1 MRNNRIFWILSLLL
15 AHYPIF
21 AQLPCGK
28 SDVSFQEELIA
39 QKLIQQYSNASK
51 QSRTSAGTI
60 TYIAI
65 KPHFVRTDAGI
76 TTLNMASLNNAI
88 AICNQYFINANI
100 QFYICGTPTNTP
112 NYINN
117 TAMYDWN
124 TASFNRDAITAA
136 NNVNNAH
143 NIYFSN
149 SLGGAGGFSF
159 GMTQSKVNNRTF
171 VLNSQTDDNKTLVHE
186 LGHYFNLAHTFNN
199 ASSSDVA
206 SRELVTRNTSEIS
219 PRLPSNCST
228 TGDYV
233 CDTPADPYNLAG
245 GYLSSCNAIGTG
257 ITAIDANGDFFMP
270 SPTNVM
276 NYYFCS
282 PYIFT
287 PQQYLRINAA
297 LAVNNTPNPDATN
310 RYTLDCAETTQ
321 NAPTNVVLSNLST
334 GVSLG
339 VNVSWTDNSTN
350 ETGYIIER
358 SSSSTTTGFIPIG
371 GVDANVLSFVDK
383 NISRNVVYYYR
394 IKASNTKTKYNTT
407 IPSITT
413 PSICGSLHTSACVA
427 NGNIDVFKILNG
439 TTILLDKSSS
449 ACSANSYGD
458 FTSMTPPAMSAGK
471 LYSFIMKTGY
481 PGGTGYVPQHLGI
494 WIDANQDNDFDD
506 LGEMVYQSSGA
517 GIMSG
522 TIQLNGTF
530 TVPATAKVGNLRMRV
545 RSRSQYEGIVVSP
558 CDAQDSGE
566 TEDYLINVGRSI
578 SVSNSLPSI
587 CPSAPTGSLTF
598 IPNYTPNSSNIYSV
612 ELSDNTGTF
621 GTTPLV
627 VGAGSTTPISV
638 TIPSSIVAGSAYKF
652 RVKGSNPVVVGNES
666 GNFGYGVS
674 SVTLSLIGNNTIAV
688 GDSAKLRLTFT
699 GAKPYSFILSN
710 GKTASNITID
720 TYDIYVK
727 PIIST
732 TYTITSASGGCGSAA
747 ISGTVYIGVSAYCLP
762 SYSTACTPNDNAS
775 PQLAINRV
783 ELKKASTMTILDNN
797 NSNCSATNFSDY
809 TNLTAPLMKRDSVYS
824 ITVTGHT
831 STGGSYYPM
840 FYSLWIDYNHNNNF
854 SDSGELVWT
863 STVADNFDSG
873 NFTIP
878 ASALSGNTRIRV
890 RSLYGTSPTDACIIY
905 SYGEA
910 EDYLINIEMPPVVSV
925 GGNVAGSTRIC
936 PNKNNIPLTL
946 SGHTGNVLRWQCA
959 DNNTFSSF
967 TNIINTTTTLTVT
980 DNATTKFY
988 RAVVQAGTSPIAYS
1002 SSAVLTVSSPPTVT
1016 QTTVNLNFGNT
1027 ISLVANGCAGVLS
1040 WCRSSGGMVGM
1051 PVSPRCT
1058 DRYFAKCE
1066 ETNGTEKCYTN
1077 SPVVMV
1083 RVIPSGAEL
1092 TSITSGNWE
1101 ASGTWNIGR
1110 SPQNGDLVIIRPNDT
1125 VSITT
1130 ATAQAQCL
1138 EMSGFNSIQY
1148 SNPNGKLSLG
1158 F

>member
-15 AHYPIF
+15 AHYSTF

-28 SDVSFQEELIA
+28 PDVTNQEELIT
-39 QKLIQQYSNASK
+39 QKLIQQYEGYSKLSNSL
-51 QSRTSAGTI
+51 TGPMV
-60 TYIAI
+60 YIAV

-76 TTLNMASLNNAI
+76 TTLNMAAFNNAI

-124 TASFNRDAITAA
+124 IAAFNRDAITAA

-171 VLNSQTDDNKTLVHE
+171 VLNSQTDDNKTLAHE

-199 ASSSDVA
+199 SSSSDFSV
-206 SRELVTRNTSEIS
+206 RELVTRNTSEIA
-219 PRLPSNCST
+219 PRLSANCST

-233 CDTPADPYNLAG
+233 CDTPSDPYNIAG
-245 GYLSSCNAIGTG
+245 GFLSSCNTIGTG
-257 ITAIDANGDFFMP
+257 ITAIDANGDGFMP

-282 PYIFT
+282 PYIFSAG
-287 PQQYLRINAA
+287 QYARINAA

-310 RYTLDCAETTQ
+310 RYTLDCAETIQ
-321 NAPTNVVLSNLST
+321 NAPTNVILSSLST

-339 VNVSWTDNSTN
+339 INISWTDNSTN
-350 ETGYIIER
+350 ETGFIIER
-358 SSSSTTTGFIPIG
+358 SSTSSTMGFVPIG
-371 GVDANVLSFVDK
+371 GVSNNILSFVDK
-383 NISRNVVYYYR
+383 NISRNTVYYYR
-394 IKASNTKTKYNTT
+394 VKASNTKTKYNIT
-407 IPSITT
+407 IPSIAT
-413 PSICGSLHTSACVA
+413 PTICGPLHASACVA

-439 TTILLDKSSS
+439 TTILLDKSAS

-458 FTSMTPPAMSAGK
+458 FTSISPPAMSAGK
-471 LYSFIMKTGY
+471 LYNFNMKTGY
-481 PGGTGYVPQHLGI
+481 PSGSGYVPQHLGI

-506 LGEMVYQSSGA
+506 LGEMVYQSSGS

-522 TIQLNGTF
+522 TIQINGTF
-530 TVPATAKVGNLRMRV
+530 IVPQTAKVGNLRMRV

-558 CDAQDSGE
+558 CESEDSGE
-566 TEDYLINVGRSI
+566 TEDYLIAVSRSI
-578 SVSNSLPSI
+578 SVINSLPSI
-587 CPSAPTGSLTF
+587 CLSSPTGSLTF
-598 IPNYTPNSSNIYSV
+598 IPNYTPNSGNVYSV
-612 ELSDNTGTF
+612 ELSDNLGVF
-621 GTTPLV
+621 GATPLV
-627 VGAGSTTPISV
+627 VGAGSTNLISI
-638 TIPSSIVAGSAYKF
+638 TIPSSVVAGSSYKF
-652 RVKGSNPVVVGNES
+652 RVRGSNPVVVGNES

-674 SVTLSLIGNNTIAV
+674 SVTLSLIGNNTIAI
-688 GDSAKLRLTFT
+688 GDSAKLRLAFT

-710 GKTASNITID
+710 GKTVSNILTD
-720 TYDIYVK
+720 TYDTYVK
-727 PIIST
+727 PIMST
-732 TYTITSASGGCGSAA
+732 TYNITSATGGCGSAT
-747 ISGTVYIGVSAYCLP
+747 ISGSVYIGVSAYCLP
-762 SYSTACTPNDNAS
+762 SYSTACSPNNNTT

-783 ELKKASTMTILDNN
+783 ELKKATNITILDNN

-809 TNLTAPLMKRDSVYS
+809 TNLTAPSMKRDSVYS

-831 STGGSYYPM
+831 SMGGSYYPM

-854 SDSGELVWT
+854 NDTGELVWA
-863 STVADNFDSG
+863 STVADNFDTG

-878 ASALSGNTRIRV
+878 VSAFSGNTRIRV
-890 RSLYGTSPTDACIIY
+890 RSLYGTSPTDACVTY
-905 SYGEA
+905 PYGEA
-910 EDYLINIEMPPVVSV
+910 EDYLVNIESPPVISV

-936 PNKNNIPLTL
+936 PNKNNVTLTL
-946 SGHTGNVLRWQCA
+946 SGHTGSILGWQSS
-959 DNNTFSSF
+959 DNETFSSI
-967 TNIINTTTTLTVT
+967 TNITNTTSTHIVT
-980 DNATTKFY
+980 NIATSKYY
-988 RAVVQAGTSPIAYS
+988 RAIVQTGASLMAYS
-1002 SSAVLTVSSPPTVT
+1002 SPAILTVSSPPTVT
-1016 QTTVNLNFGNT
+1016 QTTVNLNFGSN

-1040 WCRSSGGMVGM
+1040 WCKSSGGMIAM
-1051 PVSPRCT
+1051 PVSPKCT
-1058 DRYFAKCE
+1058 DRYFAKCV
-1066 ETNGTEKCYTN
+1066 ETNGTETCYTN
-1077 SPVVMV
+1077 SSVVTV
-1083 RVIPSGAEL
+1083 KVIPSGVEL

-1110 SPQNGDLVIIRPNDT
+1110 SPQNGDLVIIRPSDT

-1130 ATAQAQCL
+1130 TTAQAQCL

-1148 SNPNGKLSLG
+1148 SNPSGKLSLG

>member
-15 AHYPIF
+15 AHYSTF

-28 SDVSFQEELIA
+28 TDVSIQEELIA
-39 QKLIQQYSNASK
+39 QKLIQQYKDYSK
-51 QSRTSAGTI
+51 QNNSLTGPMV
-60 TYIAI
+60 YIAV

-76 TTLNMASLNNAI
+76 TTLNMTAFNNAI

-100 QFYICGTPTNTP
+100 QFYVCGTSSNTP

-124 TASFNRDAITAA
+124 TAAFNRDAITAA

-171 VLNSQTDDNKTLVHE
+171 VLNSQTDDNKTLAHE

-199 ASSSDVA
+199 STSSDV
-206 SRELVTRNTSEIS
+206 SVRELVTRNTSETL
-219 PRLPSNCST
+219 PRLSANCST

-233 CDTPADPYNLAG
+233 CDTPSDPYNIAG
-245 GYLSSCNAIGTG
+245 GYLTSCNTTGIG
-257 ITAIDANGDFFMP
+257 ITAVDANGDGFMP

-282 PYIFT
+282 PYIFSAG
-287 PQQYLRINAA
+287 QYARINAA
-297 LAVNNTPNPDATN
+297 LAVNNTPNPDASN
-310 RYTLDCAETTQ
+310 RYTLDCAETNQ
-321 NAPTNVVLSNLST
+321 NAPTNVALTNLST

-339 VNVSWTDNSTN
+339 INISWTDNSSN
-350 ETGYIIER
+350 ETGFIIER
-358 SSSSTTTGFIPIG
+358 SSTSSTMGFVPIG
-371 GVDANVLSFVDK
+371 GVSNNILSFVDR
-383 NISRNVVYYYR
+383 NINRNTVYYYR

-413 PSICGSLHTSACVA
+413 PTICGPLHTTACVT

-439 TTILLDKSSS
+439 TTTILDKSAS
-449 ACSANSYGD
+449 ACSTNSYGD
-458 FTSMTPPAMSAGK
+458 FTSTSPPIMSAGK
-471 LYSFIMKTGY
+471 LYNFTMKTGY
-481 PGGTGYVPQHLGI
+481 LSGSGYVPQHLGI

-506 LGEMVYQSSGA
+506 SGEMVFQSSGS

-522 TIQLNGTF
+522 TIQINGTF
-530 TVPATAKVGNLRMRV
+530 TVPQTAKVGNLRMRV

-558 CDAQDSGE
+558 CDAQNSGE
-566 TEDYLINVGRSI
+566 TEDYLIAVGRSI

-587 CPSAPTGSLTF
+587 CPSSPTGSLTF

-612 ELSDNTGTF
+612 ELSDNSGIF
-621 GTTPLV
+621 ATTPMV
-627 VGAGSTTPISV
+627 VGTGSTSPISI
-638 TIPSSIVAGSAYKF
+638 TIPSSVLLGSSYKF
-652 RVKGSNPVVVGNES
+652 RVKGSNPVILGNES

-674 SVTLSLIGNNTIAV
+674 SATLSLIGNNTIAI

-699 GAKPYSFILSN
+699 GAKPYNFTLSN
-710 GKTASNITID
+710 GKTASNILTD

-727 PIIST
+727 PSNST
-732 TYTITSASGGCGSAA
+732 TYNITSATGGCGSAT
-747 ISGTVYIGVSAYCLP
+747 ISGSVYIGVSAYCLP
-762 SYSTACTPNDNAS
+762 SYSTACSPNNNAS

-783 ELKKASTMTILDNN
+783 ELKKATNITVLDNN

-809 TNLTAPLMKRDSVYS
+809 TNLAPPLMKRDSVYS

-854 SDSGELVWT
+854 NDSGELVWA
-863 STVADNFDSG
+863 STVADNFDTG
-873 NFTIP
+873 NFILP

-890 RSLYGTSPTDACIIY
+890 RSLYGTSPTDACVAY

-910 EDYLINIEMPPVVSV
+910 EDYLINIETPPTLSI

-936 PNKNNIPLTL
+936 PNKNNVILTL
-946 SGHTGNVLRWQCA
+946 SGHLGNIINWQCA

-967 TNIINTTTTLTVT
+967 TNITNNTSTQIVT
-980 DNATTKFY
+980 DISTTKYY
-988 RAVVQAGTSPIAYS
+988 RAVVQAGISPMAYS
-1002 SSAVLTVSSPPTVT
+1002 SPAVLTVSSPPTVT
-1016 QTTVNLNFGNT
+1016 QTMVNLNFGSN
-1027 ISLVANGCAGVLS
+1027 ISLIANSCAGVLS
-1040 WCRSSGGMVGM
+1040 WCKTSGEIVGM
-1051 PVSPRCT
+1051 TVSPKCT
-1058 DRYFAKCE
+1058 DRYFAKCV
-1066 ETNGTEKCYTN
+1066 ETNGTETCYTN
-1077 SPVVMV
+1077 SPVVTV
-1083 RVIPSGAEL
+1083 KVIPSGAEL
-1092 TSITSGNWE
+1092 TSIKSGNWE
-1101 ASGTWNIGR
+1101 ESGTWNIGR
-1110 SPQNGDLVIIRPNDT
+1110 SPLNGDLVIIRPSDT
-1125 VSITT
+1125 VIINT

-1148 SNPNGKLSLG
+1148 SNPSGKLSLG

>member
-15 AHYPIF
+15 AHYSIF

-28 SDVSFQEELIA
+28 TDVSFQEELIA
-39 QKLIQQYSNASK
+39 QKLIQQYEGYSK
-51 QSRTSAGTI
+51 LNNSLTGPMV
-60 TYIAI
+60 YIAV

-76 TTLNMASLNNAI
+76 TTLNMAAFNNAI

-100 QFYICGTPTNTP
+100 QFYICGTSSNTP

-117 TAMYDWN
+117 TAMYNWN
-124 TASFNRDAITAA
+124 TAAFNRDAITAT

-171 VLNSQTDDNKTLVHE
+171 VLNGQADDSKTLAHE

-199 ASSSDVA
+199 SSSNDISA
-206 SRELVTRNTSEIS
+206 RELVTRNTSETA
-219 PRLPSNCST
+219 PRLSANCST
-228 TGDYV
+228 TGDFV
-233 CDTPADPYNLAG
+233 CDTPSDPYNLFG
-245 GYLSSCNAIGTG
+245 GFLSSCNTTGIG
-257 ITAIDANGDFFMP
+257 ITAIDANGDGFIP
-270 SPTNVM
+270 SPMNVM

-282 PYIFT
+282 PYIFST
-287 PQQYLRINAA
+287 QQYARINAA

-321 NAPTNVVLSNLST
+321 NAPSNVVLTNLST
-334 GVSLG
+334 AVSLG
-339 VNVSWTDNSTN
+339 VNIGWTDNSTN

-358 SSSSTTTGFIPIG
+358 SSTSSTTGFVAIG
-371 GVDANVLSFVDK
+371 GVNTNILSFIDK
-383 NISRNVVYYYR
+383 NISKNITYYYR

-407 IPSITT
+407 VPSITT
-413 PSICGSLHTSACVA
+413 PSICGPLHTSACVT
-427 NGNIDVFKILNG
+427 NGNIDVFKVLNG
-439 TTILLDKSSS
+439 TTTILDKSAS
-449 ACSANSYGD
+449 ACSTNSYGD
-458 FTSMTPPAMSAGK
+458 FTSISPPAMSAGK
-471 LYSFIMKTGY
+471 LYNFTMKTGY
-481 PGGTGYVPQHLGI
+481 PGGTGYIPQHLGI

-506 LGEMVYQSSGA
+506 LGEMVYQSSGT

-522 TIQLNGTF
+522 TTQLNGTF
-530 TVPATAKVGNLRMRV
+530 TVPQTAKVGNLRMRV
-545 RSRSQYEGIVVSP
+545 RSRSQYEGMVVSP
-558 CDAQDSGE
+558 CESEDSGE
-566 TEDYLINVGRSI
+566 TEDYLIAVGRSI

-587 CPSAPTGSLTF
+587 CPSSPTGSLTF
-598 IPNYTPNSSNIYSV
+598 IPNYTPNSGNVYSV
-612 ELSDNTGTF
+612 EFSDNLGIF
-621 GTTPLV
+621 GAMPLV
-627 VGAGSTTPISV
+627 AGTGSTNLISI
-638 TIPSSIVAGSAYKF
+638 TIPSSIVAGSSYKF

-674 SVTLSLIGNNTIAV
+674 SVVLSLIGNNTIAI

-699 GAKPYSFILSN
+699 GAKSYSFILSN
-710 GKTASNITID
+710 GKTVSNITTD
-720 TYDIYVK
+720 TYDTYVK
-727 PIIST
+727 PSVST
-732 TYTITSASGGCGSAA
+732 TYAITSATGGCGVAT
-747 ISGTVYIGVSAYCLP
+747 ITGTVYIGVSAYCLP
-762 SYSTACTPNDNAS
+762 SYSTACLPNDNTT

-783 ELKKASTMTILDNN
+783 ELKKVSNITILDNN

-809 TNLTAPLMKRDSVYS
+809 TNLTAPLMKRDSIYS

-840 FYSLWIDYNHNNNF
+840 FYTLWIDYNHNNNF
-854 SDSGELVWT
+854 NDSGELVWA
-863 STVADNFDSG
+863 STVADNFVTE

-878 ASALSGNTRIRV
+878 TTAFSGNTRIRI
-890 RSLYGTSPTDACIIY
+890 RSLYGTSPTDACGVY

-910 EDYLINIEMPPVVSV
+910 EDYLINIEPPHVISV

-936 PNKNNIPLTL
+936 PNKNNVTLTL
-946 SGHTGNVLRWQCA
+946 SGHTGNILRWQCA
-959 DNNTFSSF
+959 DNETFSTF
-967 TNIINTTTTLTVT
+967 TNITNTTTTQLIT
-980 DNATTKFY
+980 NISSTKYY
-988 RAVVQAGTSPIAYS
+988 RAVVQSGTSPIAYS
-1002 SSAVLTVSSPPTVT
+1002 SPATLTVSSPPTVAP
-1016 QTTVNLNFGNT
+1016 TTVNLNFGNN

-1040 WCRSSGGMVGM
+1040 WCKSTGGMVGM
-1051 PVSPRCT
+1051 PVSPKCT

-1077 SPVVMV
+1077 SPTVTVK
-1083 RVIPSGAEL
+1083 VIPSGAEL

-1110 SPQNGDLVIIRPNDT
+1110 SPQNGDLVIIRPSDT
-1125 VSITT
+1125 ISITT

-1148 SNPNGKLSLG
+1148 SNPSGKLSLG

>member
-1 MRNNRIFWILSLLL
+1 MLL
-15 AHYPIF
+15 AHYSTF

-28 SDVSFQEELIA
+28 PDVTNQEELIT
-39 QKLIQQYSNASK
+39 QKLIQQYEGYSKLSNSL
-51 QSRTSAGTI
+51 TGPMV
-60 TYIAI
+60 YIAV

-76 TTLNMASLNNAI
+76 TTLNMAAFNNAI

-124 TASFNRDAITAA
+124 IAAFNRDAITAA

-171 VLNSQTDDNKTLVHE
+171 VLNSQTDDNKTLAHE

-199 ASSSDVA
+199 SSSSDFSV
-206 SRELVTRNTSEIS
+206 RELVTRNTSEIA
-219 PRLPSNCST
+219 PRLSANCST

-233 CDTPADPYNLAG
+233 CDTPSDPYNIAG
-245 GYLSSCNAIGTG
+245 GFLSSCNTIGTG
-257 ITAIDANGDFFMP
+257 ITAIDANGDGFMP

-282 PYIFT
+282 PYIFSAG
-287 PQQYLRINAA
+287 QYARINAA

-310 RYTLDCAETTQ
+310 RYTLDCAETIQ
-321 NAPTNVVLSNLST
+321 NAPTNVILSSLST

-339 VNVSWTDNSTN
+339 INISWTDNSTN
-350 ETGYIIER
+350 ETGFIIER
-358 SSSSTTTGFIPIG
+358 SSTSSTMGFVPIG
-371 GVDANVLSFVDK
+371 GVSNNILSFVDK
-383 NISRNVVYYYR
+383 NISRNTVYYYR
-394 IKASNTKTKYNTT
+394 VKASNTKTKYNIT
-407 IPSITT
+407 IPSIAT
-413 PSICGSLHTSACVA
+413 PTICGPLHASACVA

-439 TTILLDKSSS
+439 TTILLDKSAS

-458 FTSMTPPAMSAGK
+458 FTSISPPAMSAGK
-471 LYSFIMKTGY
+471 LYNFNMKTGY
-481 PGGTGYVPQHLGI
+481 PSGSGYVPQHLGI

-506 LGEMVYQSSGA
+506 LGEMVYQSSGS

-522 TIQLNGTF
+522 TIQINGTF
-530 TVPATAKVGNLRMRV
+530 IVPQTAKVGNLRMRV

-558 CDAQDSGE
+558 CESEDSGE
-566 TEDYLINVGRSI
+566 TEDYLIAVSRSI
-578 SVSNSLPSI
+578 SVINSLPSI
-587 CPSAPTGSLTF
+587 CLSSPTGSLTF
-598 IPNYTPNSSNIYSV
+598 IPNYTPNSGNVYSV
-612 ELSDNTGTF
+612 ELSDNLGVF
-621 GTTPLV
+621 GATPLV
-627 VGAGSTTPISV
+627 VGAGSTNLISI
-638 TIPSSIVAGSAYKF
+638 TIPSSVVAGSSYKF
-652 RVKGSNPVVVGNES
+652 RVRGSNPVVVGNES

-674 SVTLSLIGNNTIAV
+674 SVTLSLIGNNTIAI
-688 GDSAKLRLTFT
+688 GDSAKLRLAFT

-710 GKTASNITID
+710 GKTVSNILTD
-720 TYDIYVK
+720 TYDTYVK
-727 PIIST
+727 PIMST
-732 TYTITSASGGCGSAA
+732 TYNITSATGGCGSAT
-747 ISGTVYIGVSAYCLP
+747 ISGSVYIGVSAYCLP
-762 SYSTACTPNDNAS
+762 SYSTACSPNNNTT

-783 ELKKASTMTILDNN
+783 ELKKATNITILDNN

-809 TNLTAPLMKRDSVYS
+809 TNLTAPSMKRDSVYS

-831 STGGSYYPM
+831 SMGGSYYPM

-854 SDSGELVWT
+854 NDTGELVWA
-863 STVADNFDSG
+863 STVADNFDTG

-878 ASALSGNTRIRV
+878 VSAFSGNTRIRV
-890 RSLYGTSPTDACIIY
+890 RSLYGTSPTDACVTY
-905 SYGEA
+905 PYGEA
-910 EDYLINIEMPPVVSV
+910 EDYLVNIESPPVISV

-936 PNKNNIPLTL
+936 PNKNNVTLTL
-946 SGHTGNVLRWQCA
+946 SGHTGSILGWQSS
-959 DNNTFSSF
+959 DNETFSSI
-967 TNIINTTTTLTVT
+967 TNITNTTSTHIVT
-980 DNATTKFY
+980 NIATSKYY
-988 RAVVQAGTSPIAYS
+988 RAIVQTGASLMAYS
-1002 SSAVLTVSSPPTVT
+1002 SPAILTVSSPPTVT
-1016 QTTVNLNFGNT
+1016 QTTVNLNFGSN

-1040 WCRSSGGMVGM
+1040 WCKSSGGMIAM
-1051 PVSPRCT
+1051 PVSPKCT
-1058 DRYFAKCE
+1058 DRYFAKCV
-1066 ETNGTEKCYTN
+1066 ETNGTETCYTN
-1077 SPVVMV
+1077 SSVVTV
-1083 RVIPSGAEL
+1083 KVIPSGVEL

-1110 SPQNGDLVIIRPNDT
+1110 SPQNGDLVIIRPSDT

-1130 ATAQAQCL
+1130 TTAQAQCL

-1148 SNPNGKLSLG
+1148 SNPSGKLSLG

>member
-15 AHYPIF
+15 TPYFIF

-28 SDVSFQEELIA
+28 PDVTYQEELIS
-39 QKLIQQYSNASK
+39 QKLIQQYEGYSK
-51 QSRTSAGTI
+51 LNNSLTGPMV
-60 TYIAI
+60 YIAV

-76 TTLNMASLNNAI
+76 TTLNMAAFNNSI

-100 QFYICGTPTNTP
+100 QFYICGTPANTP

-124 TASFNRDAITAA
+124 TAAFNRDAITAA

-159 GMTQSKVNNRTF
+159 GMTQSKINNRTF
-171 VLNSQTDDNKTLVHE
+171 VLNSQTDDNKTLAHE

-199 ASSSDVA
+199 SSSSDISA
-206 SRELVTRNTSEIS
+206 RELVTRNTSETS
-219 PRLPSNCST
+219 PRLSANCST

-233 CDTPADPYNLAG
+233 CDTPSDPYNLAG
-245 GYLSSCNAIGTG
+245 GYLSSCNATGMG
-257 ITAIDANGDFFMP
+257 ITATDANGDGFMP

-282 PYIFT
+282 PYLFST
-287 PQQYLRINAA
+287 QQYARMNAA
-297 LAVNNTPNPDATN
+297 LAVNNTPNSDASN

-321 NAPTNVVLSNLST
+321 NAPTNVILSNLST

-339 VNVSWTDNSTN
+339 VNISWTDNSSN
-350 ETGYIIER
+350 ETGYLIER
-358 SSSSTTTGFIPIG
+358 SSTSSTTGFVAIG

-383 NISRNVVYYYR
+383 NINRNVTYYYR

-413 PSICGSLHTSACVA
+413 PTICGPLHTTACVA

-439 TTILLDKSSS
+439 TTTILDKSAS

-458 FTSMTPPAMSAGK
+458 FTSISPPAMSAGK
-471 LYSFIMKTGY
+471 IYNFTMKTGY
-481 PGGTGYVPQHLGI
+481 PGGSGYVPQHLGI

-506 LGEMVYQSSGA
+506 SGEMVYQSSGS

-522 TIQLNGTF
+522 TIQINGSF

-545 RSRSQYEGIVVSP
+545 RSRAQYEGIVTSP

-566 TEDYLINVGRSI
+566 TEDFLIAVSRSI

-587 CPSAPTGSLTF
+587 CPSSPTGSLVF
-598 IPNYTPNSSNIYSV
+598 IPNYTPNSGNVYSV
-612 ELSDNTGTF
+612 ELSDNSGAF

-627 VGAGSTTPISV
+627 VGTGSLSTISI
-638 TIPSSIVAGSAYKF
+638 TIPASVIAGSAYKF

-688 GDSAKLRLTFT
+688 GDSAKLRLTFS
-699 GAKPYSFILSN
+699 GAKPYSFTLSN
-710 GKTASNITID
+710 GKTVSNIMTD

-727 PIIST
+727 PINST
-732 TYTITSASGGCGSAA
+732 TYTTTSATGGCGNAT
-747 ISGTVYIGVSAYCLP
+747 ISGSVYVGVSAYCLP
-762 SYSTACTPNDNAS
+762 SYSTACSPNNNAS

-783 ELKKASTMTILDNN
+783 ELKKASNITILDNN

-809 TNLTAPLMKRDSVYS
+809 TNLTAPLMKRDSIYS
-824 ITVTGHT
+824 ITVTGHSST
-831 STGGSYYPM
+831 SGSFYPM

-854 SDSGELVWT
+854 NDSGELVWA
-863 STVADNFDSG
+863 STIADNFNTG

-878 ASALSGNTRIRV
+878 TSALSGNTRIRV
-890 RSLYGTSPTDACIIY
+890 RSQYGASPTDACIVY

-910 EDYLINIEMPPVVSV
+910 EDYLINIETPPTISV
-925 GGNVAGSTRIC
+925 GGSVAGSTRIC
-936 PNKNNIPLTL
+936 PNKNNVILTL
-946 SGHTGNVLRWQCA
+946 SGQTGSVLRWQYA

-967 TNIINTTTTLTVT
+967 TNITNTTTTQTVT
-980 DNATTKFY
+980 NLATTKFY
-988 RAVVQAGTSPIAYS
+988 RAVVQAGTSPVAYS
-1002 SSAVLTVSSPPTVT
+1002 SPAILTVSSPPTVT
-1016 QTTVNLNFGNT
+1016 QTTVNLNFGNN
-1027 ISLVANGCAGVLS
+1027 ISLVANGCAGILS
-1040 WCRSSGGMVGM
+1040 WCKSTGGVVSM
-1051 PVSPRCT
+1051 PVSPKCS
-1058 DRYFAKCE
+1058 DKYFAKCE

-1077 SPVVMV
+1077 SPAVTIK
-1083 RVIPSGAEL
+1083 VIPSGAEL

-1101 ASGTWNIGR
+1101 AASTWNIGR